1 MNLAINYLLIKI
13 NENKHFR
20 MSHFKFL
27 VLSFRRLDLDQKCK
41 IAKPENMSVFSC
53 SKLFTNRFVQDKK
66 CSLLYY
72 CRLQISILKSD
83 YSQFCNKYIIGNNTH
98 AGEAA
103 VDRAYKDGQ
112 NPSVQR
118 YHPKWCKIKPFNYSY
133 HQTHNTT
140 SHTPHTSQ
148 HCTPPSNAPT
158 PTQLD
163 HRQSLTPSNALQ
175 LGSFLWLTVKL
186 SGFKSFFRTILVFK
200 ITQISRKL
208 IGGII
213 YQL

>member
-1 MNLAINYLLIKI
+1 MKINIFGCLISNFWCSHFGAWTWTQKCTLPSLKICQFFRVLNCLLITL
-13 NENKHFR
+13 FR
-20 MSHFKFL
+20 TRSVHYCIT
-27 VLSFRRLDLDQKCK
+27 VGCRYQSCK
-41 IAKPENMSVFSC
+41 
-53 SKLFTNRFVQDKK
+53 T
-66 CSLLYY
+66 
-72 CRLQISILKSD
+72 D

-112 NPSVQR
+112 NPSVKR
-118 YHPKWCKIKPFNYSY
+118 YHPKWCKIKPFNYSN